1 MDTYEALVQQ
11 AQESGVE
18 ARSAF
23 GELVERFRE
32 AAEGWAYDV
41 LEDRTLAED
50 AAQEA
55 FLTAYQHL
63 DQLREPKAFPAWLK
77 RIVLTQCSRL
87 TRKKTLAMEWLDED
101 AAPVDDPTEEMDER
115 ELKARVLQAVNN
127 LPEHERTVTE
137 LFYLT
142 GYSQQE
148 IARQLDVP
156 LTTVKKRL
164 QYARER
170 LKESMPVM
178 ALGQASHSSSF
189 DSALFSA
196 AGFDSPEL
204 LFDWLNIIEALPV
217 GYAESLQAEEI

>member
-1 MDTYEALVQQ
+1 MESYEALVEQ
-11 AQESGVE
+11 AQESGPDAE
-18 ARSAF
+18 HAF
-23 GELVERFRE
+23 GELVERFRD
-32 AAEGWAYDV
+32 AAETWAYAI
-41 LEDRTLAED
+41 LEDGALAED

-55 FLTAYQHL
+55 FLTAYQNL
-63 DQLREPKAFPAWLK
+63 DQLREPKAFPAWFK

-87 TRKKTLAMEWLDED
+87 TRKKTLAVELLDED
-101 AAPVDDPTEEMDER
+101 AAPAADPTDEIAER
-115 ELKARVLQAVNN
+115 ELKDNVLQAVQN

-148 IARQLDVP
+148 IARQLELP

-170 LKESMPVM
+170 LKETMPAM
-178 ALGQASHSSSF
+178 SLYAG
-189 DSALFSA
+189 

-204 LFDWLNIIEALPV
+204 MFDWLNTVEALPV
-217 GYAESLQAEEI
+217 GYAEVLS